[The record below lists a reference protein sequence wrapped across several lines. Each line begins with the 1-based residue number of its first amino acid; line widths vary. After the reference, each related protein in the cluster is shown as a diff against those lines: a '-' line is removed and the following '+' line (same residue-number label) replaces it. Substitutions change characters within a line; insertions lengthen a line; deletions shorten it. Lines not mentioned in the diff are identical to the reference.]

1 MVEFGELRASAAAH
15 HRAGRWQ
22 EAEQQYRKILTH
34 SPDQADVRR
43 DLAWLLYQRG
53 DRASAIDQLRRAI
66 ADDPSRA
73 IFHSELGV
81 MLRGSGLVDEAVP
94 CFEEAIRLDPGLW
107 QAQFNLGNALQQLG
121 RFDRAVQCYTNVLR
135 LAPDD
140 ADVHLNLGVAQK
152 SLGQIDK
159 ARASFQRALELRGDF
174 ADPWINLGILA
185 KNEGNVPEAVR
196 CYGRALELN
205 PQSAVAYYNLGMA
218 WRAYDH
224 VDAAVDSLRQA
235 VRINPNYVAAH
246 RHLADACAA
255 QGNITEAI
263 AAYGEALRL
272 ENDDATRIRCALA
285 LPIILESHEQIAQR
299 RSQLQHDLEALA
311 REPLTVKDP
320 LGEIGPPAFAL
331 AYHGCNERAFQSQ
344 IAGILR
350 RATPQLSYVAPHCAR
365 PRQPGDARR
374 IKIGFASMHF
384 RNHTIG
390 KLNAGL
396 IDHLDRDKF
405 QVVVFRGPGC
415 VDAIAQQIAASAN
428 HCVTLVFELQAAQAQ
443 IAEHELDVLFYTDI
457 GLDGMSYYLAH
468 ARLAPLQCV
477 TWGHPLTTGIPT
489 IDTFISSDDLETP
502 GAESHY
508 TEALVRLPRLAVV
521 YFRPEPSTSTKTR
534 RDFGWSDQ
542 AHVYACLQAPFKLHP
557 DDDAVFAQILRR
569 DPLGTLVLLE
579 GLSPNWSA
587 LLRARFARS
596 IGDVAGRIQFVPQQ
610 PPPDF
615 SRLLAAVDVL
625 LDPLHFSGGD
635 TSYQSF
641 AVGTPIVTLPGEFLR
656 SRITYALYRAM
667 GIECCVAHSA
677 EDYVARAVRLG
688 TDEAWRRHVRSQI
701 LAANH
706 AIYEDPSGVRALE
719 EFLVGRVELLE
730 TKQRPGGR

>member
-1 MVEFGELRASAAAH
+1 MVELGELRASAAEH

-22 EAEQQYRKILTH
+22 EAEHQYRTILAQ
-34 SPDQADVRR
+34 SPDQAAVRR

-53 DRASAIDQLRRAI
+53 DGASAIDQLRRAI

-81 MLRGSGLVDEAVP
+81 MLRGSQLADEAVP

-140 ADVHLNLGVAQK
+140 ADVCLNLGVAQK

-159 ARASFQRALELRGDF
+159 ARLSFQRALEIRPDF

-196 CYGRALELN
+196 CYRRALELN
-205 PQSAVAYYNLGMA
+205 PQSAVAYYNLGLA
-218 WRAYDH
+218 WRAHDH
-224 VDAAVDSLRQA
+224 VDAAVDSFRQA

-246 RHLADACAA
+246 KHLADACAA
-255 QGNITEAI
+255 QGSITEAV
-263 AAYGEALRL
+263 AAYREVLRL
-272 ENDDATRIRCALA
+272 ENDDSTRIRCALA

-299 RSQLQHDLEALA
+299 RRQLQHDLEALEC
-311 REPLTVKDP
+311 EPLTVKDP
-320 LGEIGPPAFAL
+320 VGEIGPPAFAL
-331 AYHGCNERAFQSQ
+331 AYHGCNETVFQTQ
-344 IAGILR
+344 IADMLR
-350 RATPQLSYVAPHCAR
+350 RATPQLGYVAPHCATPRR
-365 PRQPGDARR
+365 PGGARR

-384 RNHTIG
+384 RRHTIG

-396 IDHLDRDKF
+396 IGHLDRDKF
-405 QVVVFRGPGC
+405 HVVVFRGSGC
-415 VDAIAQQIAASAN
+415 TDTMAQQIAASADT
-428 HCVTLVFELQAAQAQ
+428 CVTLASDLQAAQAQ
-443 IAEHELDVLFYTDI
+443 IAEHELDVLFYTDV

-489 IDTFISSDDLETP
+489 IDYFISSDDLESP
-502 GAESHY
+502 GAEAHY
-508 TEALVRLPRLAVV
+508 TEALVRLPRLAVY
-521 YFRPEPSTSTKTR
+521 YFRPELSTSTKTR

-557 DDDAVFAQILRR
+557 DDDEVFAQILRR

-587 LLRARFARS
+587 LLRARFSRS
-596 IGDVAGRIQFVPQQ
+596 IPDVAGRIQFVPQQ
-610 PPPDF
+610 PPRDF
-615 SRLLAAVDVL
+615 SRLLAVVDVL
-625 LDPLHFSGGD
+625 LDPLQFSGGD

-656 SRITYALYRAM
+656 SRITYTLYRAM

-688 TDEAWRRHVRSQI
+688 TDEAWRRQVRAQI

-706 AIYEDPSGVRALE
+706 AIYEDTTGVRALE
-719 EFLVGRVELLE
+719 EFLIGKIRQVDGAGR
-730 TKQRPGGR
+730 